1 MQDVTL
7 TGQAVPLFAAIA
19 ERLDTSEGN
28 ADRISIMPMRR
39 KGPPA
44 KTRFQSLNA
53 VASRTDPN
61 TRRVV
66 STGGCTFAQ
75 TFKTIL
81 VAVGQRSL
89 HVDDVTG
96 TAMAEH
102 VLSFSEQWRPL
113 LTLVLASTVVMGSPG
128 PSTMSVM
135 AVGAAFG
142 LRRSLGYVFGL
153 ILGTAAVLF
162 AVATGV
168 VATLRSMPGLAPA
181 LTFAAA
187 VYILYLAFRIATA
200 PPLSKQDPNVLT
212 PSFAAGFLLAI
223 ANPKAYFAIA
233 SVFTGST
240 LAEHSRALDALLKAA
255 VLAIMILII
264 HVCWLLG
271 GASLAGFLGDPLR
284 SRIANVLFAVILIG
298 TAIFPLMH

>member
-1 MQDVTL
+1 L
-7 TGQAVPLFAAIA
+7 NA
-19 ERLDTSEGN
+19 SEGD
-28 ADRISIMPMRR
+28 ADRISIVPMRR
-39 KGPPA
+39 KGPA
-44 KTRFQSLNA
+44 TKTRFQSFKA
-53 VASRTDPN
+53 VAARTNQD
-61 TRRVV
+61 TRHVV
-66 STGGCTFAQ
+66 STGGCAFAQ

-81 VAVGQRSL
+81 VAVGHRSL

-102 VLSFSEQWRPL
+102 VLSFAEHWRAL
-113 LTLVLASTVVMGSPG
+113 LTLVLSSAVVMGSPG

-142 LRRSLGYVFGL
+142 LRRSLGYMFGL
-153 ILGTAAVLF
+153 VLGTAAVLV

-168 VATLRSMPGLAPA
+168 VAMLRSMPRLDPV

-187 VYILYLAFRIATA
+187 AYIVYLAFRIATA
-200 PPLSKQDPNVLT
+200 PPLSKQDPTVLA

-240 LAEHSRALDALLKAA
+240 LVEHFHAPDAVFKAA

-264 HVCWLLG
+264 HICWLLG
-271 GASLAGFLGDPLR
+271 GASLTGFLRDPVR
-284 SRIANVLFAVILIG
+284 SRITNALFAVILIG